1 MKKIF
6 ITGANGFIGKSLC
19 QTLSKLNRSVVGT
32 VRSKNSFLTLPG
44 VKFILVKDN
53 SFQTNLSQTLEDCEY
68 IIHCAGK
75 AHVMNKKDK
84 LDDYNLVNTEF
95 TKNLAIQAAKA
106 GVKRLVFLS
115 SVKVNGEST
124 DEVSDNIAVK
134 YQKNKVFTH
143 SHLPKPEGTY
153 SISKFE
159 AEKLLWKVSIKTGLE
174 VTVVRMPLVY
184 GRGAKGN
191 LKRLIKLVK
200 SGLPLPLG
208 RVQNQ
213 RSMIGIDNLVNLL
226 IRCIDHPDAAGKT
239 FLVSDGED
247 LSTPDLINH
256 IASSMGRRA
265 RLFDA
270 PIFLLKIAG
279 YVLGKKKDIDRL
291 IGSLKIDNSYT
302 REVLNWTPPV
312 SVTEG
317 IRRMIQDK

>member
-19 QTLSKLNRSVVGT
+19 QTLSKLNKSVVGT

-53 SFQTNLSQTLEDCEY
+53 SFQTNLSQTLKDCEY

-124 DEVSDNIAVK
+124 DEDSDNTIV
-134 YQKNKVFTH
+134 KNKKNKIFTH
-143 SHLPKPEGTY
+143 GHLPKSEDPY

-159 AEKLLWKVSIKTGLE
+159 AEKLLWKVSVKTGLE
-174 VTVVRMPLVY
+174 ITVVRMPLVY
-184 GRGAKGN
+184 GHGVKGN
-191 LKRLIKLVK
+191 LARLIKLVK

-213 RSMIGIDNLVNLL
+213 RSMIGIDNLVDLL
-226 IRCIDHPDAAGKT
+226 IRCIDHPGAAGKT

-256 IASSMGRRA
+256 IASSMGRPA
-265 RLFDA
+265 RLFHA

-279 YVLGKKKDIDRL
+279 RVLGKKKEIDRL